1 MIALAKNLY
10 ITVKEVCMVKIY
22 DNPAVCLQDRGKFL
36 PSFQVLLFRSHQKL
50 STPPGGVY
58 GKNFG
63 LLSFSLS
70 RDLEMWAE

>member
-1 MIALAKNLY
+1 
-10 ITVKEVCMVKIY
+10 MVKIY
-22 DNPAVCLQDRGKFL
+22 DNPADCLQDTEGSSSHLSKFF
-36 PSFQVLLFRSHQKL
+36 SSGVIKKL

-70 RDLEMWAE
+70 HDLEMSAE